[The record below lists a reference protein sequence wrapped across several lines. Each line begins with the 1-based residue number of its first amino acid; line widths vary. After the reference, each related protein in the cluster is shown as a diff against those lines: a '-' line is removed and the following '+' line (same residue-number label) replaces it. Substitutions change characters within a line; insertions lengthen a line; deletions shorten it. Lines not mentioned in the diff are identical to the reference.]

1 MADNAHI
8 SQDFIS
14 SVIAGEAFA
23 DASLLAFRDSSS
35 FRAGELHRHIDQWDK
50 LFQSSDNNFSEVLD
64 WNHNFIHVDKFF
76 THYKGSYKGVN
87 YNCDRPPARI
97 FANHPSCKAFAQFIS
112 DTLIERLASG
122 AISLWGKVGECTPPH
137 LVMPRTVEPTKPRLC
152 NDDRFLNL
160 WTQDRPFK
168 LDSVQHLPKYVLP
181 GFFQTVCDDKSGYD
195 HIQLSMD
202 SRTFFLDSSG
212 ADGFLS
218 VVVFHLVGNRPPTFI
233 TPLSSLPLI
242 IYGRLAFHLRCTSTT
257 VTVVSFL
264 SLMVV
269 FRLLIKIC
277 PPRIALI
284 WL

>member
-64 WNHNFIHVDKFF
+64 WIHNFIHVDKFFF

-122 AISLWGKVGECTPPH
+122 AISLWGKVGECPPPH
-137 LVMPRTVEPTKPRLC
+137 LVMPLTVEPTKPLLC

-160 WTQDRPFK
+160 WTQDSPFK

-181 GFFQTVCDDKSGYD
+181 GFFETVCDDKCSYD
-195 HIQLSMD
+195 HIQLSVD
-202 SRTFFLDSSG
+202 SRTFFWIRVG
-212 ADGFLS
+212 RM
-218 VVVFHLVGNRPPTFI
+218 VFCQLLYSIWLEIV
-233 TPLSSLPLI
+233 
-242 IYGRLAFHLRCTSTT
+242 RLH
-257 VTVVSFL
+257 L
-264 SLMVV
+264 SLHW
-269 FRLLIKIC
+269 
-277 PPRIALI
+277 PPCLSLSTVAWHSIFAVHRRPSQ
-284 WL
+284 